1 MGRNENKLNTMKK
14 KLTLWQ
20 RFWSHTPAL
29 ITAIQ
34 NILTGLSAAC
44 GAVWIAWG
52 KVPLEFRES
61 IPSEVLSGV
70 AIVGLASIFL
80 LQFTTKKTE
89 KSK

>member
-1 MGRNENKLNTMKK
+1 MKK
-14 KLTLWQ
+14 KLTLVQ
-20 RFWSHTPAL
+20 RFFSHTPKH

-44 GAVWIAWG
+44 GAVWVAWD
-52 KVPLEFRES
+52 KVPVEFRES

-70 AIVGLASIFL
+70 AIVGLTSIFL
-80 LQFTTKKTE
+80 LQFVVKKEE